1 MAAFTTIAAGISLAS
16 TVGSTGA
23 SISQAVKAKREQERA
38 EEAAKKSIQ
47 EAKDTLSVNFY
58 EGLGIA
64 KEPFELQR
72 ELLEQSAAESLR
84 MGQESGV
91 RGVVGTAGR
100 VQSALQEASQQT
112 TASMSK
118 ELTEL
123 EKLQAAEDARIAG
136 VLGNISLQE
145 AAGAQQAA
153 ADAEA
158 KKQAAT
164 QQAIMGGVSALKQ
177 GVSLMPLF
185 SEDFGGKYRAAK
197 ASPMF
202 SDNLNRDYFKN
213 MLDNMTNQEQLELF
227 DKIGYTAPEPLDI
240 GFGGFSALGGNSFS
254 SLSNE
259 ELDRLLKIQK
269 LTQNNPTDVFNLF
282 E

>member
-1 MAAFTTIAAGISLAS
+1 MAAFTTIATGISLA
-16 TVGSTGA
+16 TTIGSTGA
-23 SISQAVKAKREQERA
+23 SIGQAVKAKREQERA

-84 MGQESGV
+84 MGQEAGV
-91 RGVVGTAGR
+91 RGVAGTAGR
-100 VQSALQEASQQT
+100 VQSALQDASQQT

-123 EKLQAAEDARIAG
+123 EKLQAAEDSRIAG
-136 VLGNISLQE
+136 VLGDISLQE

-164 QQAIMGGVSALKQ
+164 QQAIMGGASALKQ
-177 GVSLMPLF
+177 GISLMPL
-185 SEDFGGKYRAAK
+185 
-197 ASPMF
+197 
-202 SDNLNRDYFKN
+202 
-213 MLDNMTNQEQLELF
+213 
-227 DKIGYTAPEPLDI
+227 
-240 GFGGFSALGGNSFS
+240 
-254 SLSNE
+254 
-259 ELDRLLKIQK
+259 
-269 LTQNNPTDVFNLF
+269 
-282 E
+282 

>member
-84 MGQESGV
+84 MSQESGV
-91 RGVVGTAGR
+91 RGDICRAPAG
-100 VQSALQEASQQT
+100 ALQIS
-112 TASMSK
+112 
-118 ELTEL
+118 
-123 EKLQAAEDARIAG
+123 G

-185 SEDFGGKYRAAK
+185 SEDIGGKYRAAK